1 MEPGEP
7 ADAGRGPRKGGFAD
21 LRQRTL
27 TALAMSVVAI
37 AAVGVGDWAFAPL
50 AALIAAGMGWEL
62 RRMTAGEFD
71 LAGWL
76 MGAAG
81 VWLGRTEG
89 EAAAQ
94 IQSRIPTHRLRTNSG
109 AFAG

>member
-37 AAVGVGDWAFAPL
+37 SARG
-50 AALIAAGMGWEL
+50 
-62 RRMTAGEFD
+62 
-71 LAGWL
+71 
-76 MGAAG
+76 
-81 VWLGRTEG
+81 
-89 EAAAQ
+89 
-94 IQSRIPTHRLRTNSG
+94 
-109 AFAG
+109 